1 MREVIPKRELQK
13 LDEYF
18 GIDQA
23 QINKKLIPR
32 QRSLFDLVQQVIH
45 SDGWKPRHFKYT
57 AFKQL
62 FRFTD
67 FIGSYSPPV
76 NS

>member
-32 QRSLFDLVQQVIH
+32 QRSLFDLVQ
-45 SDGWKPRHFKYT
+45 
-57 AFKQL
+57 
-62 FRFTD
+62 
-67 FIGSYSPPV
+67 
-76 NS
+76 